1 MKASAR
7 IFNLLTVLVLGMTA
21 MACLC
26 AGVTFAYPQ
35 VFFNPLKPPDDA
47 LPALVP
53 TVPTEAASATPIKY
67 PTLAPVWTATPA
79 STTTAAEAATST
91 PPLASSATETPS
103 NNPTATHTPFPTPVG
118 PTVTLT
124 PTDLPTRTPTR
135 RPPTDTPTH
144 EAYPGPPTDTPVA
157 IDTTVPTAYP

>member
-7 IFNLLTVLVLGMTA
+7 IFNLLTVLVLGMTV

-35 VFFNPLKPPDDA
+35 VFFNPLKPQDYA

-53 TVPTEAASATPIKY
+53 TVPTEAASATPLKL
-67 PTLAPVWTATPA
+67 PTLPPTWTATA
-79 STTTAAEAATST
+79 AATST
-91 PPLASSATETPS
+91 PPVTSSATETPS
-103 NNPTATHTPFPTPVG
+103 NNPTATNTPFPTPVG
-118 PTVTLT
+118 PTVTLS

-135 RPPTDTPTH
+135 RPPTDTPTR
-144 EAYPGPPTDTPVA
+144 EAYPGLPTDTPVA